1 MYIFVEGNSDK
12 TFLQPLLKY
21 NNIPAAIKVTDGKDN
36 LVNMPQLQKYS
47 NPVIIFDA
55 DNDCNSTKNNIINQ
69 IKNINKEIN
78 NLAGFN
84 KKSQIFAYLEAFGYK
99 HINYNKDIDYTKI
112 FDFNHKKI
120 VKLINFLKNI

>member
-1 MYIFVEGNSDK
+1 MYIFVEGNYDK

-21 NNIPAAIKVTDGKDN
+21 HNIPAAIKVTGGKDN

-55 DNDCNSTKNNIINQ
+55 DNDCNSAKNNIINQ

-78 NLAGFN
+78 NLAGVN
-84 KKSQIFAYLEAFGYK
+84 KKSQIFAYLEAFR
-99 HINYNKDIDYTKI
+99 
-112 FDFNHKKI
+112 
-120 VKLINFLKNI
+120 L